1 MKTILRSFA
10 IALVGFACAAGCKH
24 SHPNVAGADCCG
36 KDGECCKPPAATSI
50 YICPPGCVHPCASEK
65 VARLPECDCK

>member
-10 IALVGFACAAGCKH
+10 IAVVGITCAVGCKH
-24 SHPNVAGADCCG
+24 SHSHSSAGECCG
-36 KDGECCKPPAATSI
+36 KDGECCKPAETSSI